1 MDYEKAYKEALEIAK
16 KLYEQGTITEILSNV
31 FPELAESEDERMRK
45 ELIKETKS
53 SEVRLFETVT
63 NEKFI
68 AWLEKQG
75 KHRSCDSIELK
86 FKVGDWV
93 VFNNKHQSIYHVE
106 KIENGYYILRHT
118 HGGRFRVCVLHDECL
133 RPWAIADA
141 KDGDVLATDISV
153 FIYAKV
159 LYSKP
164 HAYCGVDKYGDFKDN
179 CLEHNWANSVDN
191 IHPAT
196 KEQRDKLFQKMKEAG
211 YEWNPR
217 TKKITYSND

>member
-141 KDGDVLATDISV
+141 KDGDVLATEN
-153 FIYAKV
+153 FIFI
-159 LYSKP
+159 
-164 HAYCGVDKYGDFKDN
+164 FKNIDN
-179 CLEHNWANSVDN
+179 G
-191 IHPAT
+191 
-196 KEQRDKLFQKMKEAG
+196 K
-211 YEWNPR
+211 
-217 TKKITYSND
+217 